1 MMLNNEYIAG
11 VTWGFS
17 GRRGSWTTKEAEC
30 SLELMSS
37 VTGANWTA
45 IALSALQATAH
56 STEIPYW
63 EAPTVSDEE
72 VKWAISKAKSL
83 QLKSMSEAD
92 C

>member
-37 VTGANWTA
+37 VTGAN
-45 IALSALQATAH
+45 
-56 STEIPYW
+56 
-63 EAPTVSDEE
+63 
-72 VKWAISKAKSL
+72 
-83 QLKSMSEAD
+83 
-92 C
+92 

>member
-1 MMLNNEYIAG
+1 MGFNNEYIAG

-17 GRRGSWTTKEAEC
+17 GTRGSWKTEEAEH
-30 SLELMSS
+30 SMELMSS

-63 EAPTVSDEE
+63 ETPTVSDEE
-72 VKWAISKAKSL
+72 VKCAISKAKSL
-83 QLKSMSEAD
+83 QLKD
-92 C
+92 V